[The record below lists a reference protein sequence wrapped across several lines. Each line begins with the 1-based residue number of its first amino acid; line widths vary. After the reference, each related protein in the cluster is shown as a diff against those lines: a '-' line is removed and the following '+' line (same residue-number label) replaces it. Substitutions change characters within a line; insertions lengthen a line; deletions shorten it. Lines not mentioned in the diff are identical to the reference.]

1 MSVKNIASAA
11 RGWAACFFGQ
21 TFRRHTGGEYC
32 EFFTRGLRPAR
43 GVQRAYPWFY
53 IRLFA
58 ACVILFAVYLLI
70 VRFTSG
76 GMFVPVTVTV
86 AALAFNLP
94 FLVLLYEIYPRDD
107 LSLLS
112 VFVALLAGGTGACVL
127 AQVLYGVIPSAAGCL
142 GALRA
147 GGVEEFAKSAA
158 VIVILASLRVKRPM
172 TGLIF
177 GAAVGCGFSIVE
189 DAGYVFTGAENLSFL
204 NISAAVSLFIDRG
217 LSALCTHTVWSAAV
231 GWCFAARGRTFAWL
245 RTCAGVICA
254 FLLHSLWDMPF
265 PSPYNHFATSLCA
278 VAAAAFGVAALTC
291 GRRALFAE
299 EGLASSPEFYRAD
312 GDSLVKDRRY
322 YIHAGHLS
330 LTFGAFAMAVIAII
344 YCSLPFRETY
354 YAQSFSS
361 PEDFVAFMQCDLPLS
376 DRFEREY
383 DPSAAVCEDEVV
395 SGVLTSVTQCV
406 NIRGYEYYYKYSV
419 YTLSGESAYI
429 LSSVGVEITQGG
441 VTARRFAESVYDREG
456 NLYARYFRVRTDV
469 SGVNMSNDGV
479 ATAILYDSSFT
490 YDYSRPRYV
499 VLFVALGVFAAASL
513 VLYIKFYIQ
522 ARRLKNA

>member
-112 VFVALLAGGTGACVL
+112 VFVALL
-127 AQVLYGVIPSAAGCL
+127 
-142 GALRA
+142 
-147 GGVEEFAKSAA
+147 
-158 VIVILASLRVKRPM
+158 

-217 LSALCTHTVWSAAV
+217 LSSLCTHTVWSAAV

-265 PSPYNHFATSLCA
+265 PSPYNHLATSLCA

-361 PEDFVAFMQCDLPLS
+361 PEDFVAFMQCDLPLT